1 MSWLFSQALVAAYS
15 PESCSG
21 GEPSAQLNV
30 MPTPQPFWRIGR
42 TKGTD
47 KPAFLSPSQ
56 FGLTCER
63 LTADHGG
70 ALLMSYL
77 AGFPAKTSAS
87 PEASK
92 DLTAN
97 DPDCGWKWPASF
109 AKFNPL
115 TRGWKTRQISLIADS
130 TEYSPTWPRS
140 GSMRDGECLAHATLA
155 RGTTANASGS
165 RLPTLTVCGNYNRKG
180 ASPTAGDG
188 LATALRKFPTLT
200 ASDGKGGPGSSG
212 RQGGENLRTAVR
224 HMPTLAASDWKGRSG
239 AGHLS
244 RYGMK
249 RLSDAMPDGGP
260 LNPTWCEWFM
270 GFPMRWT
277 ELGDSATRKSQRQ
290 RSRRGS
296 DCRSNAA

>member
-1 MSWLFSQALVAAYS
+1 MSWLFSRALVAAYS
-15 PESCSG
+15 PGSCSA

-63 LTADHGG
+63 LTAGHGA

-77 AGFPAKTSAS
+77 AAFHAKTSAS
-87 PEASK
+87 REASR

-97 DPDCGWKWPASF
+97 DPACGWKWPASF
-109 AKFNPL
+109 AKYDPRL
-115 TRGWKTRQISLIADS
+115 HGWKTRQISLIADS
-130 TEYSPTWPRS
+130 TECSPTWPRS

-155 RGTTANASGS
+155 RGTNANASGS
-165 RLPTLTVCGNYNRKG
+165 KLPTLTVCGNYNRKG
-180 ASPTAGDG
+180 ASPTSGDG
-188 LATALRKFPTLT
+188 LATALRKLQTLT
-200 ASDGKGGPGSSG
+200 ASDGKGEAGSSG
-212 RQGGENLRTAVR
+212 RRGGENLRTAVR

-244 RYGMK
+244 RHGMK
-249 RLSDAMPDGGP
+249 RLSDAMPNGGP
-260 LNPTWCEWFM
+260 LNPVWCEWFM
-270 GFPMRWT
+270 GFPLRWT
-277 ELGDSATRKSQRQ
+277 ELEGSATRKSQR
-290 RSRRGS
+290 SRPARGS
-296 DCRSNAA
+296 DYRSNAA

>member
-1 MSWLFSQALVAAYS
+1 MSWLFSRALVAAYS
-15 PESCSG
+15 PGSCSV

-42 TKGTD
+42 TKGMD

-63 LTADHGG
+63 LTVDRGA

-77 AGFPAKTSAS
+77 AAFPVRTSAS
-87 PEASK
+87 PGAGKDSMANEA
-92 DLTAN
+92 
-97 DPDCGWKWPASF
+97 DCGWRWPASF
-109 AKFNPL
+109 AKFDPR

-130 TEYSPTWPRS
+130 IECSPTWPRS

-155 RGTTANASGS
+155 RGTNANASGS
-165 RLPTLTVCGNYNRKG
+165 KLPTLTVCGNYNHKG

-188 LATALRKFPTLT
+188 LATALRKL
-200 ASDGKGGPGSSG
+200 
-212 RQGGENLRTAVR
+212 
-224 HMPTLAASDWKGRSG
+224 PTLAASDWKGRSG
-239 AGHLS
+239 AWHLS
-244 RYGMK
+244 RHGMK
-249 RLSDAMPDGGP
+249 RLSDAMPVGGP

-277 ELGDSATRKSQRQ
+277 ELGDSATRKSRKL
-290 RSRRGS
+290 RPVRGS
-296 DCRSNAA
+296 GCEVAA